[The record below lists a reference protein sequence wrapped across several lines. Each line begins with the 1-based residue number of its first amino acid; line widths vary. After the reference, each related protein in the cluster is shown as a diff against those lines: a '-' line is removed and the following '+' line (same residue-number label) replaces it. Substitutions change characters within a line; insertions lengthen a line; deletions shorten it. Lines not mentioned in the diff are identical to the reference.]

1 MAIKGLKEILE
12 KKRGNT
18 VPGEKTPDTDSHGA
32 AVPKPPVQ
40 SNKPAKRAA
49 GRGR

>member
-1 MAIKGLKEILE
+1 MPIKGLKEILE

-18 VPGEKTPDTDSHGA
+18 VPGEKTPDATDRGPA
-32 AVPKPPVQ
+32 PKSPVQ
-40 SNKPAKRAA
+40 SNKPARRAA